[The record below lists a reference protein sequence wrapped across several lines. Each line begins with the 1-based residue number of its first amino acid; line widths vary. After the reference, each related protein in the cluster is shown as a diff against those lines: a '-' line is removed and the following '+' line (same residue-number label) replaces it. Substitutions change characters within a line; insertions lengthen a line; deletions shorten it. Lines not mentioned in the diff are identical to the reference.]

1 MRLRQPRRSCVTLG
15 SVSPP
20 SCLLSLP
27 ATATYEGTS
36 CYCRAGEAAEAK
48 PSDVHYTYRLNEPE
62 TRFGV
67 GRCFNRWLL
76 KVNLWSSSSKVKCLA
91 VDNEFRRYI
100 YYTVVDML
108 LSSSALNFCAG
119 ERLLRFSEHV
129 FGSVTVIVLR
139 CRPWMCGRLIGFV
152 GAPSTRTSTIKIQ
165 SARASQRGCG

>member
-62 TRFGV
+62 TRFAV

-91 VDNEFRRYI
+91 VDNELRRYI

-108 LSSSALNFCAG
+108 LVELGLEFLRRRKTFKILRARVWFRYCSPLSAVDVWATDRLCRSSLHSNK
-119 ERLLRFSEHV
+119 HN
-129 FGSVTVIVLR
+129 
-139 CRPWMCGRLIGFV
+139 
-152 GAPSTRTSTIKIQ
+152 
-165 SARASQRGCG
+165 